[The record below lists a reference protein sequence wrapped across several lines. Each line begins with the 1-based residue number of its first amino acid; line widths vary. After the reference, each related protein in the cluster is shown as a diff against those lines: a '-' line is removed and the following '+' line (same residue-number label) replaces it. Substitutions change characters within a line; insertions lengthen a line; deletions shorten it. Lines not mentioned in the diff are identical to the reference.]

1 MVMRTYVDPDISFT
15 ILVSLFVAAISVI
28 MYFYTKLAIPAKE
41 EELDGYSLEK
51 KAMKQLNSIFH
62 TNPIPNVVLQHTKGT
77 AEIDIIQVTRKGIF
91 VVECKYRT
99 DEVSG
104 SAIECFWDITRNG
117 KKIATMYNP
126 IKQNANHIK
135 TLESYLKK
143 EGIEAP
149 TVYNVVVIV
158 AKELSIKELDQI
170 DTNTVLVQGL
180 SDLKKLDS
188 LPDELSDK
196 QILEFQAIIE
206 KKESTE
212 YQRRKHVEYVK
223 NQYSKS
229 N

>member
-1 MVMRTYVDPDISFT
+1 MRTYADPDISFT

-28 MYFYTKLAIPAKE
+28 MYFYTKPAIPAKE

-51 KAMKQLNSIFH
+51 KVMKQLNSIFH

-104 SAIECFWDITRNG
+104 SAIEYFWDITRNG

-149 TVYNVVVIV
+149 TVYNVVVID

>member
-1 MVMRTYVDPDISFT
+1 MRTYVDPDISFT

-28 MYFYTKLAIPAKE
+28 MYFYTKPAIPAKE
-41 EELDGYSLEK
+41 EELVGYSLEK

>member
-1 MVMRTYVDPDISFT
+1 MRTYVDPDISFT

-28 MYFYTKLAIPAKE
+28 MYFYTKPAIPAKE

-51 KAMKQLNSIFH
+51 KVMKQLNSIFH

-126 IKQNANHIK
+126 IKQNANHIR

>member
-1 MVMRTYVDPDISFT
+1 MRTYADPDISFT

-28 MYFYTKLAIPAKE
+28 MYFYTKPAIPAKE
-41 EELDGYSLEK
+41 KELDGYSLEK
-51 KAMKQLNSIFH
+51 KVMKQLNSIFH

-104 SAIECFWDITRNG
+104 SAIEYFWDITRNG

>member
-1 MVMRTYVDPDISFT
+1 MRTYADPDISFT

-28 MYFYTKLAIPAKE
+28 MYFYTKPAIPAKE

-51 KAMKQLNSIFH
+51 KVMKQLNSTFH

-104 SAIECFWDITRNG
+104 NAIEYFWDITRNG

>member
-1 MVMRTYVDPDISFT
+1 MRTYADPDISFT

-28 MYFYTKLAIPAKE
+28 MYFYTKPAIPAKE

-51 KAMKQLNSIFH
+51 KVMKQLNSIFH

-104 SAIECFWDITRNG
+104 SAIEYFWDITRNG

-143 EGIEAP
+143 EEIEAP
-149 TVYNVVVIV
+149 TVYNVVVID

-180 SDLKKLDS
+180 NDLKKLDS

>member
-1 MVMRTYVDPDISFT
+1 MRTYVDPDISFT

-28 MYFYTKLAIPAKE
+28 MYFYTKPAIPAKE

-51 KAMKQLNSIFH
+51 KVMKQLNSIFH
-62 TNPIPNVVLQHTKGT
+62 TNPIPNVVLQHTEGT
-77 AEIDIIQVTRKGIF
+77 TEIDIVQVTRKGIF

-104 SAIECFWDITRNG
+104 SAIEYFWNITRNG

-170 DTNTVLVQGL
+170 DTNTVLIQGL

>member
-1 MVMRTYVDPDISFT
+1 MRTYADPDISFT

-28 MYFYTKLAIPAKE
+28 MYFYTKPAIPAKE

-51 KAMKQLNSIFH
+51 KVMKQLNSIFH

-104 SAIECFWDITRNG
+104 SAIEYFWDITRNG

-223 NQYSKS
+223 NQHSKS

>member
-1 MVMRTYVDPDISFT
+1 M
-15 ILVSLFVAAISVI
+15 
-28 MYFYTKLAIPAKE
+28 
-41 EELDGYSLEK
+41 
-51 KAMKQLNSIFH
+51 
-62 TNPIPNVVLQHTKGT
+62 
-77 AEIDIIQVTRKGIF
+77 
-91 VVECKYRT
+91 VECKYRT

-104 SAIECFWDITRNG
+104 SAIEYFWDITRNG
-117 KKIATMYNP
+117 KEIATMYNP

-188 LPDELSDK
+188 LPDELTDK
-196 QILEFQAIIE
+196 QVLEFQAIIE
-206 KKESTE
+206 RKESTE

>member
-1 MVMRTYVDPDISFT
+1 MRPYADPDISFA
-15 ILVSLFVAAISVI
+15 ILASLFVAAISVI
-28 MYFYTKLAIPAKE
+28 MYFYTKSAVPAE
-41 EELDGYSLEK
+41 EEDLDGYSLEK
-51 KAMKQLNSIFH
+51 KVMKQLNSMFH
-62 TNPIPNVVLQHTKGT
+62 TNPVPNVVLQHTKGT

-104 SAIECFWDITRNG
+104 SAIEYSWDVTRSG
-117 KKIATMYNP
+117 KKIAAMYNP
-126 IKQNANHIK
+126 IKQNANHIR

-158 AKELSIKELDQI
+158 DKEFSIKELDQI
-170 DTNTVLVQGL
+170 DTDTILVQGL

-196 QILEFQAIIE
+196 QVLEFQAVIE
-206 KKESTE
+206 RKESTE

-223 NQYSKS
+223 KQYSK
-229 N
+229 

>member
-1 MVMRTYVDPDISFT
+1 MRTYVDPDISFT
-15 ILVSLFVAAISVI
+15 ILVSLFVAAISII
-28 MYFYTKLAIPAKE
+28 MYFYTKPAIPAKE

-51 KAMKQLNSIFH
+51 KVMKQLNSTFH

-104 SAIECFWDITRNG
+104 SAIEYFWDITRNG

>member
-1 MVMRTYVDPDISFT
+1 MRPYADPDISFA
-15 ILVSLFVAAISVI
+15 ILASLFVAVISVI
-28 MYFYTKLAIPAKE
+28 MYFYTKPAVPAKE
-41 EELDGYSLEK
+41 EDLDGYSLEK
-51 KAMKQLNSIFH
+51 KVMKQLNSMFY
-62 TNPIPNVVLQHTKGT
+62 TNPVPNVVLQHTKGT

-104 SAIECFWDITRNG
+104 SAIEHSWDITRNG
-117 KKIATMYNP
+117 KKIAAMYNP

-170 DTNTVLVQGL
+170 DTDTVLVQGL

-196 QILEFQAIIE
+196 QVLELQAVIE
-206 KKESTE
+206 RKESTE

-223 NQYSKS
+223 KQYSRQ

>member
-1 MVMRTYVDPDISFT
+1 MRTYVDPDISFT

-28 MYFYTKLAIPAKE
+28 MYFYTKPAIPAKE

-51 KAMKQLNSIFH
+51 KVMKQLNSIFH

>member
-1 MVMRTYVDPDISFT
+1 MRTYADPDISFT

-28 MYFYTKLAIPAKE
+28 MYFYTKPAIPAKE

-51 KAMKQLNSIFH
+51 KVMKQLNSIFH

-77 AEIDIIQVTRKGIF
+77 AEIDIIQVTRKGVF

-104 SAIECFWDITRNG
+104 SAIEYFWDITRNG

>member
-1 MVMRTYVDPDISFT
+1 MRTYADPDISFT
-15 ILVSLFVAAISVI
+15 ILVSLLVAAISVI
-28 MYFYTKLAIPAKE
+28 MYFYTKPAIPAKE

-51 KAMKQLNSIFH
+51 KVMKQLNSMFH
-62 TNPIPNVVLQHTKGT
+62 TNPVPNVVLQHTKGT
-77 AEIDIIQVTRKGIF
+77 AEIDIVQVTRKGIF

-104 SAIECFWDITRNG
+104 SAIEHSWDITRNG
-117 KKIATMYNP
+117 KKIAAMYNP
-126 IKQNANHIK
+126 IKQNANHIR

-188 LPDELSDK
+188 LPNELTDK
-196 QILEFQAIIE
+196 QVLEFQAIIE
-206 KKESTE
+206 RKESTE

-223 NQYSKS
+223 KQYSKP

>member
-1 MVMRTYVDPDISFT
+1 MRTYADPDISFT
-15 ILVSLFVAAISVI
+15 ILVSLLVATISVI
-28 MYFYTKLAIPAKE
+28 MYFYTKPAIPAKE

-51 KAMKQLNSIFH
+51 KVMKQLNSMFH
-62 TNPIPNVVLQHTKGT
+62 TNPVPNVVLQHTKGT
-77 AEIDIIQVTRKGIF
+77 AEIDIVQVTRKGIF

-104 SAIECFWDITRNG
+104 SAIEHSWDVTRNG
-117 KKIATMYNP
+117 KKIAAMYSP
-126 IKQNANHIK
+126 IKQNANHIR

-180 SDLKKLDS
+180 NDLKKLDS
-188 LPDELSDK
+188 LPDELTDK
-196 QILEFQAIIE
+196 QVLEFQAIIE
-206 KKESTE
+206 RKESTE

-223 NQYSKS
+223 KQYSKP

>member
-1 MVMRTYVDPDISFT
+1 MRTYVDPDISFT

-28 MYFYTKLAIPAKE
+28 MYFYTKPAIPAKE

-51 KAMKQLNSIFH
+51 KVMKQLNSIFH

-77 AEIDIIQVTRKGIF
+77 AEIDIVQVTRKGIF

>member
-1 MVMRTYVDPDISFT
+1 MRTYADPDISFT
-15 ILVSLFVAAISVI
+15 ILVSLLVAAISVI
-28 MYFYTKLAIPAKE
+28 MYFYTKPAIPAKE

-51 KAMKQLNSIFH
+51 KVMKQLNSMFH
-62 TNPIPNVVLQHTKGT
+62 TNPVPNVVLQHTKGT
-77 AEIDIIQVTRKGIF
+77 AEIDIVQVTRKGIF

-104 SAIECFWDITRNG
+104 SAIEYFWDVTRNG
-117 KKIATMYNP
+117 KKIATMYSP

-135 TLESYLKK
+135 ILESYLKK
-143 EGIEAP
+143 EEIEAP
-149 TVYNVVVIV
+149 AVYNVVVIV

-196 QILEFQAIIE
+196 QVLEFQAIIE
-206 KKESTE
+206 RKESTE

-223 NQYSKS
+223 KQYSKL

>member
-1 MVMRTYVDPDISFT
+1 MRTYADPDISFT

-28 MYFYTKLAIPAKE
+28 MYFYTKPAIPAKE

-51 KAMKQLNSIFH
+51 KVMKQLNSMFH

-77 AEIDIIQVTRKGIF
+77 AEIDIVQVTRKGIF

-99 DEVSG
+99 DEISG
-104 SAIECFWDITRNG
+104 SAIEYFWDITRNG

-170 DTNTVLVQGL
+170 DTNTVLIQGL

>member
-1 MVMRTYVDPDISFT
+1 MRTYADPDISFT

-28 MYFYTKLAIPAKE
+28 MYFYTKPAIPAKE

-51 KAMKQLNSIFH
+51 KVMKQLNSIFH

-104 SAIECFWDITRNG
+104 SAIEYFWDITRNG
-117 KKIATMYNP
+117 KEIATMYNP

-170 DTNTVLVQGL
+170 DTNTFLVQGL

>member
-1 MVMRTYVDPDISFT
+1 MRTYADPDISFT
-15 ILVSLFVAAISVI
+15 ILVSLLVAAISVI
-28 MYFYTKLAIPAKE
+28 MYFYTKPAIPAKE

-51 KAMKQLNSIFH
+51 KVMKQLNSMFH
-62 TNPIPNVVLQHTKGT
+62 TNPVPNVVLQHTKGT
-77 AEIDIIQVTRKGIF
+77 AEIDIVQVTRKGIF

-104 SAIECFWDITRNG
+104 SAIEYFWDVTRNG

-126 IKQNANHIK
+126 IKQNANHIR

-143 EGIEAP
+143 EEIEAP

-188 LPDELSDK
+188 LPDELTDK
-196 QILEFQAIIE
+196 QVLEFQAIIE
-206 KKESTE
+206 RKESTE

-223 NQYSKS
+223 KQYSKP

>member
-1 MVMRTYVDPDISFT
+1 MRTYVDPDISFT

>member
-1 MVMRTYVDPDISFT
+1 MRPYADPDISFA
-15 ILVSLFVAAISVI
+15 ILASLFVAAISVI
-28 MYFYTKLAIPAKE
+28 MYFYTKSAVPAE
-41 EELDGYSLEK
+41 EEDLDGYSLEK
-51 KAMKQLNSIFH
+51 KVMKQLNSMFH
-62 TNPIPNVVLQHTKGT
+62 TNLVPNVVLQHAKGT

-104 SAIECFWDITRNG
+104 STIEYSWDVTRNG
-117 KKIATMYNP
+117 KKIAAMYNP
-126 IKQNANHIK
+126 IKQNANHIR

-149 TVYNVVVIV
+149 TVYNVVIIV

-170 DTNTVLVQGL
+170 DTDTVLVQGL

-196 QILEFQAIIE
+196 QVLELQAVIE
-206 KKESTE
+206 RKESTE

-223 NQYSKS
+223 KQYSKP

>member
-1 MVMRTYVDPDISFT
+1 MVMRTYADPDISFT
-15 ILVSLFVAAISVI
+15 ILVSLLVAAISVI
-28 MYFYTKLAIPAKE
+28 MYFYTKPAIPAKE

-51 KAMKQLNSIFH
+51 KVMKQLNSMFH
-62 TNPIPNVVLQHTKGT
+62 TNPVPNVVLQHAKGT
-77 AEIDIIQVTRKGIF
+77 AEIDIVQVTRKGIF

-104 SAIECFWDITRNG
+104 SAIEYFWDVTRNG
-117 KKIATMYNP
+117 KKIAAMYSP
-126 IKQNANHIK
+126 IKQNANHIR

-143 EGIEAP
+143 EEIKAP

-188 LPDELSDK
+188 LPDELTDK
-196 QILEFQAIIE
+196 QVLEFQAIIE
-206 KKESTE
+206 RKESTE

-223 NQYSKS
+223 KQYSKP

>member
-1 MVMRTYVDPDISFT
+1 MRPYADPDISFA
-15 ILVSLFVAAISVI
+15 ILASLFVAAISVI
-28 MYFYTKLAIPAKE
+28 MYFYTKSAVPAE
-41 EELDGYSLEK
+41 EEDLDGYSLEK
-51 KAMKQLNSIFH
+51 KVMKQLNSMFH
-62 TNPIPNVVLQHTKGT
+62 TNPVPNVVLQHTKGT
-77 AEIDIIQVTRKGIF
+77 TEIDIIQVTRKGIF

-104 SAIECFWDITRNG
+104 STIEHSWDITRNG
-117 KKIATMYNP
+117 KKIAAMYNP
-126 IKQNANHIK
+126 IKQNANHIR

-143 EGIEAP
+143 EGMEAP

-158 AKELSIKELDQI
+158 AKELSIKELNQI
-170 DTNTVLVQGL
+170 DTDTVLVQGL

-196 QILEFQAIIE
+196 QVLELQAVIE
-206 KKESTE
+206 RKESTE

-223 NQYSKS
+223 KQYSRQ

>member
-1 MVMRTYVDPDISFT
+1 
-15 ILVSLFVAAISVI
+15 
-28 MYFYTKLAIPAKE
+28 
-41 EELDGYSLEK
+41 
-51 KAMKQLNSIFH
+51 
-62 TNPIPNVVLQHTKGT
+62 
-77 AEIDIIQVTRKGIF
+77 
-91 VVECKYRT
+91 
-99 DEVSG
+99 
-104 SAIECFWDITRNG
+104 
-117 KKIATMYNP
+117 MYNP

-143 EGIEAP
+143 EGIETP

>member
-1 MVMRTYVDPDISFT
+1 MRTYADPDISFT

-28 MYFYTKLAIPAKE
+28 MYFYTKPAIPAKE
-41 EELDGYSLEK
+41 EELDGYLLEK
-51 KAMKQLNSIFH
+51 KVMKQLNSMFH
-62 TNPIPNVVLQHTKGT
+62 TNPVPNVVLQHTKGT
-77 AEIDIIQVTRKGIF
+77 AEIDIVQVTRKGIF

-104 SAIECFWDITRNG
+104 SAIEHSWDVTRNG
-117 KKIATMYNP
+117 KKIATMYSP

-135 TLESYLKK
+135 ALESYLKK
-143 EGIEAP
+143 EEIEAP
-149 TVYNVVVIV
+149 AVYNVVVVV

-196 QILEFQAIIE
+196 QVLEFQAIIE
-206 KKESTE
+206 RKESTE

-223 NQYSKS
+223 KQYSKP

>member
-1 MVMRTYVDPDISFT
+1 MRTYADPDISFT
-15 ILVSLFVAAISVI
+15 ILVSLLVAAISVI
-28 MYFYTKLAIPAKE
+28 MYFYTKPAIPAKE

-51 KAMKQLNSIFH
+51 KVMKQLNSMFH
-62 TNPIPNVVLQHTKGT
+62 TNPVPNVVLQHAKGT
-77 AEIDIIQVTRKGIF
+77 AEIDIVQVTRKGIF

-104 SAIECFWDITRNG
+104 SAIEYFWDVTRNG
-117 KKIATMYNP
+117 KKIAAMYSP
-126 IKQNANHIK
+126 IKQNANHIR

-143 EGIEAP
+143 EEIKAP

-170 DTNTVLVQGL
+170 DTDTVLIQGL

-188 LPDELSDK
+188 LPDELTDK
-196 QILEFQAIIE
+196 QVLEFQAIIE
-206 KKESTE
+206 RKESTE

-223 NQYSKS
+223 KQYSKP

>member
-1 MVMRTYVDPDISFT
+1 MRTYADPDISFT
-15 ILVSLFVAAISVI
+15 ILVSLLVAAISVI
-28 MYFYTKLAIPAKE
+28 MYFYTKPAIPAKE
-41 EELDGYSLEK
+41 EELDGYLLEK
-51 KAMKQLNSIFH
+51 KVMKQLNSMFH
-62 TNPIPNVVLQHTKGT
+62 TNPVPNVVLQHTKGT
-77 AEIDIIQVTRKGIF
+77 AEIDIVQVTRKGIF

-104 SAIECFWDITRNG
+104 SAIEHSWDITRNG
-117 KKIATMYNP
+117 KKIAAMYSP

-135 TLESYLKK
+135 ALESYLKK
-143 EGIEAP
+143 EEIEAP
-149 TVYNVVVIV
+149 TVYNVVVVV

-196 QILEFQAIIE
+196 QVLEFQAIIE
-206 KKESTE
+206 RKESTE

-223 NQYSKS
+223 KQYSKP

>member
-1 MVMRTYVDPDISFT
+1 MRTYVDPDISFT

-28 MYFYTKLAIPAKE
+28 MYFYTKPAIPAKE

-51 KAMKQLNSIFH
+51 KVMKQLNSIFY

>member
-1 MVMRTYVDPDISFT
+1 MRTYADPDISFT

-28 MYFYTKLAIPAKE
+28 MYFYTKPAIPAKE

-51 KAMKQLNSIFH
+51 KVMKQLNSIFH

-104 SAIECFWDITRNG
+104 SAIEYFWDITRNG

-149 TVYNVVVIV
+149 TVYDVVVIV

>member
-1 MVMRTYVDPDISFT
+1 MRTYADPDISFT
-15 ILVSLFVAAISVI
+15 ILVSLLVAAISVI
-28 MYFYTKLAIPAKE
+28 MYFYTKPAIPAKE

-51 KAMKQLNSIFH
+51 KVMKQLNSMFH
-62 TNPIPNVVLQHTKGT
+62 TNPVPNVVLQHTKGT
-77 AEIDIIQVTRKGIF
+77 AEIDIVQVTRKGIF

-104 SAIECFWDITRNG
+104 SAIEYFWDVTRNG
-117 KKIATMYNP
+117 KKIATMYSP
-126 IKQNANHIK
+126 IKQNANHIR

-143 EGIEAP
+143 EEIEAP

-170 DTNTVLVQGL
+170 DANTVLVQGL

-188 LPDELSDK
+188 LPDELTDK
-196 QILEFQAIIE
+196 QVLEFQAIIE
-206 KKESTE
+206 RKESTE

-223 NQYSKS
+223 KQYSKP

>member
-1 MVMRTYVDPDISFT
+1 MRPYADPDISFA
-15 ILVSLFVAAISVI
+15 ILASLFVAAISVI
-28 MYFYTKLAIPAKE
+28 MYFYTKSAVPAKE
-41 EELDGYSLEK
+41 EDLDGYSLEK
-51 KAMKQLNSIFH
+51 KVMKQLNSMFH
-62 TNPIPNVVLQHTKGT
+62 TNPVPNVVLQHAKGT

-104 SAIECFWDITRNG
+104 SAIEHSWDITRNG
-117 KKIATMYNP
+117 KKIAAMYNP
-126 IKQNANHIK
+126 IKQNANHIR

-170 DTNTVLVQGL
+170 DTDTVLVQGL

-188 LPDELSDK
+188 LPDELTDK
-196 QILEFQAIIE
+196 QVLEFQAIIE
-206 KKESTE
+206 RKESTE

-223 NQYSKS
+223 KQYSKP

>member
-1 MVMRTYVDPDISFT
+1 MRTYADPDISFT
-15 ILVSLFVAAISVI
+15 ILVSLLVAAISVI
-28 MYFYTKLAIPAKE
+28 MYFYTKPAIPAKE

-51 KAMKQLNSIFH
+51 KVMKQLNSMFH
-62 TNPIPNVVLQHTKGT
+62 TNPVPNVVLQHTKGT
-77 AEIDIIQVTRKGIF
+77 AEIDIVQVTRKGIF

-104 SAIECFWDITRNG
+104 SAIEYFWDVTRNG
-117 KKIATMYNP
+117 KKIATMYSP
-126 IKQNANHIK
+126 IKQNANHIR

-143 EGIEAP
+143 EEIEAP

-188 LPDELSDK
+188 LPDELTDK
-196 QILEFQAIIE
+196 QVLEFQAIIE
-206 KKESTE
+206 RKESTE

-223 NQYSKS
+223 KQYSKP

>member
-1 MVMRTYVDPDISFT
+1 MRTYADPDISFT

-28 MYFYTKLAIPAKE
+28 MYFYTKPAIPAKE

-51 KAMKQLNSIFH
+51 KVMKQLNSIFH

>member
-1 MVMRTYVDPDISFT
+1 MRTYVDPDISFT

-28 MYFYTKLAIPAKE
+28 MYFYTKPAIPAKE

-51 KAMKQLNSIFH
+51 KVMKQLNSIFH

-170 DTNTVLVQGL
+170 NTNTVLVQGL

>member
-1 MVMRTYVDPDISFT
+1 MRTYANPDISFT

-28 MYFYTKLAIPAKE
+28 MYFYTKPAIPAKE

-51 KAMKQLNSIFH
+51 KVMKQLNSIFH

-104 SAIECFWDITRNG
+104 SAIEYFWDITRNG

-170 DTNTVLVQGL
+170 DTNTFLVQGL

>member
-1 MVMRTYVDPDISFT
+1 MRTYADPDISFT
-15 ILVSLFVAAISVI
+15 ILVSLLVAAISVI
-28 MYFYTKLAIPAKE
+28 MYFYTKPAIPAKE

-51 KAMKQLNSIFH
+51 KVMKQLNSMFH
-62 TNPIPNVVLQHTKGT
+62 TNPVPNVVLQHAKGT
-77 AEIDIIQVTRKGIF
+77 AEIDIVQVTRKGIF

-104 SAIECFWDITRNG
+104 SAIEYFWDVTRNG
-117 KKIATMYNP
+117 KKIAAMYSP
-126 IKQNANHIK
+126 IKQNVNHIR

-143 EGIEAP
+143 EEIKAP

-170 DTNTVLVQGL
+170 DTDTVLVQGL

-188 LPDELSDK
+188 LPDELTDK
-196 QILEFQAIIE
+196 QVLEFQAIIE
-206 KKESTE
+206 RKESTE

-223 NQYSKS
+223 KQYSKP

>member
-1 MVMRTYVDPDISFT
+1 MRTYVDPDISFT

-28 MYFYTKLAIPAKE
+28 MYFYTKPAIPAKE

-51 KAMKQLNSIFH
+51 KVMKQLNSTFH

-104 SAIECFWDITRNG
+104 SAIEYFWDITRNG

>member
-1 MVMRTYVDPDISFT
+1 MRTYADPDISFT
-15 ILVSLFVAAISVI
+15 ILVSLLVAAISVI
-28 MYFYTKLAIPAKE
+28 MYFYTKPAIPAKE

-51 KAMKQLNSIFH
+51 KVMKQLNSMFH
-62 TNPIPNVVLQHTKGT
+62 TNPVPNVVLQHTKGT
-77 AEIDIIQVTRKGIF
+77 AEIDIVQVTRKGIF

-99 DEVSG
+99 DKVSG
-104 SAIECFWDITRNG
+104 SAIEYFWDVTRNG

-126 IKQNANHIK
+126 IKQNANHIR

-143 EGIEAP
+143 EEIEAP

-188 LPDELSDK
+188 LPDELTDK
-196 QILEFQAIIE
+196 QVLEFQAIIE
-206 KKESTE
+206 RKESTE

-223 NQYSKS
+223 KQYSKP